1 MDLVDTKVRYNTET
15 EVSDME
21 KIPRA
26 VYTRELRQE
35 AVKLVTEADLSA
47 REVGERLSIPYQT
60 IKYWLKMDKKGKLS
74 EVGKQQKPMSETE
87 MELLRLRR
95 ELAEVKMERDLL
107 KKAAAYFAKESQPGT
122 RS

>member
-1 MDLVDTKVRYNTET
+1 
-15 EVSDME
+15 ME
-21 KIPRA
+21 RMPRA

-35 AVKLVTEADLSA
+35 AVKLVTEAGLNA
-47 REVGERLSIPYQT
+47 HEVGERLSIPYQT
-60 IKYWLKMDKKGKLS
+60 IKYWLKMDKKGMLS
-74 EVGKQQKPMSETE
+74 GVGTHQKPMTETE